1 MNLQLELNTARLR
14 HDENNGLWQDSR
26 VWWVNCVAP
35 EAAWISEV
43 GHEQIGAARRQRD
56 LLLAAFIQA
65 W

>member
-1 MNLQLELNTARLR
+1 MNLQLDLNTARLR
-14 HDENNGLWQDSR
+14 NDENHGLWQDGR

-43 GHEQIGAARRQRD
+43 GHNQIGAARRQRD